1 MKKVLVLL
9 VGLGLVVSC
18 DKEEALDDSSNT
30 FDTTSI
36 MALIESG
43 NNDASRDVNRPG
55 SVLDFINTIE
65 ITADHV
71 ETIGDPY
78 KVSELFTMV
87 DDGSGASSFVLEDV
101 ALGRNKFTAT
111 AESYNQTSAEE
122 YLWQTGEA
130 DTPWEWIDAQRGR
143 HPNVNFYDDD
153 NALQDIYENPVA
165 PQNVVRFD
173 MQAESGRLIVGVKL
187 SDEIRN
193 TFNSNYVYVQHQIRY
208 ANGDIK
214 QFPNNLVDPNWSE
227 IANFNRL
234 HIDDL
239 LTFYFSDNDKSITGA
254 CIEFKFSVCDS
265 VRPGVVTN
273 TFFRDICIENGQSI
287 GCVYEVTG
295 DAVVEDIT
303 NFNFTFDWEE
313 VDCNPCD
320 SDNYVTTVPRYAY
333 VQQEMLT
340 LCGTEVG
347 SVHGISTVMP
357 ELIISGEYNVQL
369 VMNGDVTASDV
380 LMVSNGTSTSQSV
393 TWTLNGTSN
402 GGFTIPANTVSLV
415 KLGDNTNVTN
425 FVVGSTSGPDFTTG
439 SIAGCN

>member
-71 ETIGDPY
+71 GTIGAPY
-78 KVSELFTMV
+78 KVEEEYTMV
-87 DDGSGASSFVLEDV
+87 DDGSGASGFVLEDV
-101 ALGRNKFTAT
+101 ALGMNEFKAY
-111 AESYNQTSAEE
+111 AKSYNQISTEE
-122 YLWQTGEA
+122 YLWIDDQA
-130 DTPWEWIDAQRGR
+130 DMPWEWIDAQRGR
-143 HPNVNFYDDD
+143 HPNVNFYDND
-153 NALQDIYENPVA
+153 NAPQFIKENPAVGE
-165 PQNVVRFD
+165 NLVNFD

-193 TFNSNYVYVQHQIRY
+193 TFFSNFVYVQHQVKY
-208 ANGDIK
+208 ADGTLSGWSGMT
-214 QFPNNLVDPNWSE
+214 QFNDLQKDK
-227 IANFNRL
+227 
-234 HIDDL
+234 L

-254 CIEFKFSVCDS
+254 CVEFKFTICDALTGPS
-265 VRPGVVTN
+265 N
-273 TFFRDICIENGQSI
+273 TFFREICIENGKSV

-295 DAVVEDIT
+295 DAVVENIT
-303 NFNFTFDWEE
+303 NFNFSFDWEE
-313 VDCNPCD
+313 VDCAPCP
-320 SDNYVTTVPRYAY
+320 SNNYVTTVPRYAY

-340 LCGTEVG
+340 LCEMEVG
-347 SVHGISTVMP
+347 SVHGITTVMP
-357 ELIISGEYNVQL
+357 ELIVSGEYNVQL
-369 VMNGDVTASDV
+369 VMNVDGTTSDV
-380 LMVSNGTSTSQSV
+380 LLVSNGTSTDQSV

-415 KLGDNTNVTN
+415 KLGDNTDVTN
-425 FVVGSTSGPDFTTG
+425 FEVGSTSGENFTTG
-439 SIAGCN
+439 SIADCN